1 MKYVEI
7 FIAFFIPGVVG
18 YGGGPASIPLIQAEV
33 VDRYKWLD
41 IDEFGE
47 ILALA
52 NGLPGPIVT
61 KMAGYIGYEVGG
73 VIGSCVALFAS
84 VAPSMIAMLLLL
96 GLITK
101 FKDSIIVKKLTN
113 YIKPTIAILL
123 GALTLQFFLQS
134 LEGVGILH
142 TITLLII
149 SWFCLEKYR
158 IHPSLIIIGALLYGL
173 IFIS

>member
-1 MKYVEI
+1 MKYIDI

-33 VDRYKWLD
+33 VDRYKWLT

-73 VIGSCVALFAS
+73 VFGSIIALFSS
-84 VAPSMIAMLLLL
+84 VAPSLIAMLVLL

-101 FKDSIIVKKLTN
+101 FKNSPVVKKLTN

-134 LEGVGILH
+134 LEGAGLFH
-142 TITLLII
+142 TVILLIV
-149 SWFCLEKYR
+149 SWICLEKFR
-158 IHPSLIIIGALLYGL
+158 VHPSLIIIGTLFYGL